1 MDKWIKRA
9 QAVKTIDEKWITK
22 AQARLDEQTRPQ
34 GSLGQ
39 LEKIITNIVAITEQE
54 RPSLKKKKIFIFAC
68 DHGIEQEGVSLFP
81 KEVTTA
87 MVMNFLNEGATIN
100 ALARHIDAD
109 ISVVDVG
116 VDAEFGEHD
125 QLIGAKVRKGTRNF
139 KLESAMTPEELDQ
152 ALTTGWDVIH
162 KAYKNDV
169 DIIGLGEMGIANT
182 TVASAVIAA
191 ALNVDAREVSGKG
204 TGLDNEGIQ
213 HKAAIINEAIKHHQ
227 STLKDPLSILQHV
240 GGYEIAAMTG
250 AILACVTLRVP
261 VVIDGWIVS
270 ASALIAYQLQ
280 PIVLDY
286 LFFAHQSEEKGHQLV
301 LNTFNKKP
309 LLDLSMRLGEGSG
322 AALAMNILEA
332 GIRIYNEVATFAEA
346 QVANKKEPIRACK

>member
-1 MDKWIKRA
+1 MYKWIQRA
-9 QAVKTIDEKWITK
+9 QAIKNIDEQWITK
-22 AQARLDEQTRPQ
+22 AQTRLDEQTRPQ

-39 LEKIITNIVAITEQE
+39 LEEAITHIVAITEQE
-54 RPSLKKKKIFIFAC
+54 RPSLKKKRIFIFAC

-87 MVMNFLNEGATIN
+87 MVINFLNKGATIN

-116 VDAEFGEHD
+116 VDADLEEHD
-125 QLIGAKVRKGTRNF
+125 QLIHAKVRKGTRNF
-139 KLESAMTPEELDQ
+139 KCESAMTTEELDQ
-152 ALTTGWDVIH
+152 ALTAGWDVIH
-162 KAYKNDV
+162 KAHADQIN
-169 DIIGLGEMGIANT
+169 IAGLGEMGISNT

-191 ALNVDAREVSGKG
+191 ALKVDGQEVSGRG
-204 TGLDNEGIQ
+204 TGLDNEGVQ
-213 HKAAIINEAIKHHQ
+213 HKAAVVNEAIKYHQ
-227 STLKDPLSILQHV
+227 SALTDPLIILQHV

-250 AILACVTLRVP
+250 AILACATLRIP

-280 PIVLDY
+280 PAVLDY
-286 LFFAHQSEEKGHQLV
+286 MFFAHQSEEKGHQLI
-301 LNTFNKKP
+301 LKQFNKKP
-309 LLDLSMRLGEGSG
+309 LLDLSMRLGEASG
-322 AALAMNILEA
+322 AALAINILEA

-346 QVANKKEPIRACK
+346 QVAGKKEPVADL